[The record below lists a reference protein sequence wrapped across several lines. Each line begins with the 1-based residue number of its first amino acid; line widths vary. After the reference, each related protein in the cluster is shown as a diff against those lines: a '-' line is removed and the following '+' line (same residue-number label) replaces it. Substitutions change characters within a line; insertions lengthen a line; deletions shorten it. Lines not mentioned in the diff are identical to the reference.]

1 MVERI
6 SMISKWLVSGMA
18 LSLVSTSAIAAGDSS
33 AKSGGLPQLDISTW
47 PSQLFWLMVTFLIG
61 YVIISRLVTP
71 SISSVLENR
80 SNKISSDI
88 ENAKEAQQ
96 KAKDVFNAYE
106 ASLSDARSQAANAAA
121 TAIAEAK
128 ADTVSREAAI
138 NKKIVASTKK
148 AEAKLAEM
156 KNEALS
162 SLEDLAVETS
172 QQIISQLTPIKATK
186 AVIKK
191 HVKIHAKLQS

>member
-88 ENAKEAQQ
+88 ETAKEAQQ
-96 KAKDVFNAYE
+96 DRKSV
-106 ASLSDARSQAANAAA
+106 
-121 TAIAEAK
+121 
-128 ADTVSREAAI
+128 V
-138 NKKIVASTKK
+138 
-148 AEAKLAEM
+148 
-156 KNEALS
+156 
-162 SLEDLAVETS
+162 
-172 QQIISQLTPIKATK
+172 
-186 AVIKK
+186 
-191 HVKIHAKLQS
+191 